1 MKNVARRYYI
11 NKVLKDKADYNYL
24 NIFLPAK
31 STENFCFMCNCKPT
45 FEQALGSLELF
56 CGLVN

>member
-31 STENFCFMCNCKPT
+31 STEKK
-45 FEQALGSLELF
+45 LF
-56 CGLVN
+56 VLCVTANRLLNKL

>member
-31 STENFCFMCNCKPT
+31 STENFVLCVTANRLLNK
-45 FEQALGSLELF
+45 L
-56 CGLVN
+56 